1 MTWKEGKS
9 PQFPGFVQSLKFL
22 KKSWNLPSN
31 FPDLEK
37 VWKVERMSGK
47 MAKIVKF
54 FFQSCNKCFISDYIF
69 RFGQI
74 VFALA
79 RTFAVHPEKSVV
91 STFLR
96 SVLTT
101 YLITSSLEK
110 HYCFRKKIWK
120 KSWIFD
126 QKIHANPEFLMER
139 KPDARHLEVQH
150 FSKSSSALP
159 FLSKWLLAPKK

>member
-1 MTWKEGKS
+1 
-9 PQFPGFVQSLKFL
+9 
-22 KKSWNLPSN
+22 
-31 FPDLEK
+31 
-37 VWKVERMSGK
+37 MSGK

-110 HYCFRKKIWK
+110 NYCFRKKIWK
-120 KSWIFD
+120 KS
-126 QKIHANPEFLMER
+126 
-139 KPDARHLEVQH
+139 
-150 FSKSSSALP
+150 
-159 FLSKWLLAPKK
+159 